1 MIEPINT
8 LCAQLAKLPGVGA
21 KSAQRL
27 AYYILD
33 MSEASARE
41 LAQSI
46 INAKEKVRYCPICG
60 NYTDREPC
68 AICADEKRSGEHDF
82 SLTKNDVQNL
92 GMICVVE
99 DPREVFAME
108 KLREYRGRYHVL
120 HGAISPTDGIG
131 PGDIRIKELIERV
144 DAGGVKEVI
153 LATNPDVKGEATAS
167 YIARI
172 LKPKGVRVTRIAHG
186 VPIGGSLEY
195 VDEMTLLKAV
205 EGRREL

>member
-1 MIEPINT
+1 MSIEPINT
-8 LCAQLAKLPGVGA
+8 LCAQLAKLPGVGS

-27 AYYILD
+27 AYFILD
-33 MSEASARE
+33 MPASSAKE
-41 LAQSI
+41 LAEAI
-46 INAKEKVRYCPICG
+46 IRAKDTVRYCPICG
-60 NYTDREPC
+60 NYTDVEPC
-68 AICADEKRSGEHDF
+68 AICTDEKRSD
-82 SLTKNDVQNL
+82 DV
-92 GMICVVE
+92 ICVVE
-99 DPREVFAME
+99 DPKEVFAME

-144 DAGGVKEVI
+144 DKGSVHEVI

-186 VPIGGSLEY
+186 VPIGGHLEY

-205 EGRREL
+205 EGRRDM

>member
-1 MIEPINT
+1 MSIEPINT
-8 LCAQLAKLPGVGA
+8 LCAQLAKLPGVGS

-27 AYYILD
+27 AYFILD
-33 MSEASARE
+33 MPASSAKE
-41 LAQSI
+41 LAEAI
-46 INAKEKVRYCPICG
+46 IRAKDTVRYCPICG
-60 NYTDREPC
+60 NYTDVEPC
-68 AICADEKRSGEHDF
+68 AICTDEKRSD
-82 SLTKNDVQNL
+82 DV
-92 GMICVVE
+92 ICVVE
-99 DPREVFAME
+99 DPKEVFAME

-144 DAGGVKEVI
+144 DKGFVHEVI

-186 VPIGGSLEY
+186 VPIGGNLEY

-205 EGRREL
+205 EGRRDM

>member
-1 MIEPINT
+1 MSIEPINT
-8 LCAQLAKLPGVGA
+8 LCAQLAKLPGVGS

-27 AYYILD
+27 AYFILD
-33 MSEASARE
+33 MPASSAKE
-41 LAQSI
+41 LAEAI
-46 INAKEKVRYCPICG
+46 IRAKDTVRYCPICG
-60 NYTDREPC
+60 NYTDVEPC
-68 AICADEKRSGEHDF
+68 AICTDEKRSD
-82 SLTKNDVQNL
+82 DV
-92 GMICVVE
+92 ICVVE
-99 DPREVFAME
+99 DPKEVFAME

-144 DAGGVKEVI
+144 DKGSVHEVI

-186 VPIGGSLEY
+186 VPIGGNLEY

-205 EGRREL
+205 EGRWDM

>member
-1 MIEPINT
+1 MSIEPINT
-8 LCAQLAKLPGVGA
+8 LCAQLAKLPGVGS

-27 AYYILD
+27 AYFILD
-33 MSEASARE
+33 MPASSAKE
-41 LAQSI
+41 LAEAI
-46 INAKEKVRYCPICG
+46 IRAKDTVRYCPICG
-60 NYTDREPC
+60 NYTDVEPC
-68 AICADEKRSGEHDF
+68 SICTDEKRSD
-82 SLTKNDVQNL
+82 DV
-92 GMICVVE
+92 ICVVE
-99 DPREVFAME
+99 DPKEVFAME

-144 DAGGVKEVI
+144 DKGSVHEVI

-186 VPIGGSLEY
+186 VPIGGNLEY

-205 EGRREL
+205 EGRRDM

>member
-1 MIEPINT
+1 MSIEPINT
-8 LCAQLAKLPGVGA
+8 LCAQLEKLPGVGS

-27 AYYILD
+27 AYFILD
-33 MSEASARE
+33 MPASSAKE
-41 LAQSI
+41 LAEAI
-46 INAKEKVRYCPICG
+46 IRAKDTVRYCPICG
-60 NYTDREPC
+60 NYTDVEPC
-68 AICADEKRSGEHDF
+68 AICTDEKRSD
-82 SLTKNDVQNL
+82 DV
-92 GMICVVE
+92 ICVVE
-99 DPREVFAME
+99 DPKEVFAME

-144 DAGGVKEVI
+144 DKGSVHEVI

-186 VPIGGSLEY
+186 VPIGGNLEY

-205 EGRREL
+205 EGRRDM

>member
-1 MIEPINT
+1 MSIEPINT
-8 LCAQLAKLPGVGA
+8 LCAQLAKLPGVGS

-27 AYYILD
+27 AYFILD
-33 MSEASARE
+33 MPASSAKE
-41 LAQSI
+41 LAEAI
-46 INAKEKVRYCPICG
+46 IRAKDTVRYCPICG
-60 NYTDREPC
+60 NYTDVEPC
-68 AICADEKRSGEHDF
+68 AICTDEKRSD
-82 SLTKNDVQNL
+82 DV
-92 GMICVVE
+92 ICVVE
-99 DPREVFAME
+99 DSKEVFAME

-144 DAGGVKEVI
+144 DKGSVHEVI

-186 VPIGGSLEY
+186 VPIGGNLEY

-205 EGRREL
+205 EGRRDM

>member
-1 MIEPINT
+1 MSIEPINT
-8 LCAQLAKLPGVGA
+8 LCAQLAKLPGVGS

-27 AYYILD
+27 AYFILD
-33 MSEASARE
+33 MPASSAKE
-41 LAQSI
+41 LAEAI
-46 INAKEKVRYCPICG
+46 IRAKDTVRYCPICG
-60 NYTDREPC
+60 NYTDVEPC
-68 AICADEKRSGEHDF
+68 AICTDEKRSY
-82 SLTKNDVQNL
+82 DV
-92 GMICVVE
+92 ICVVE
-99 DPREVFAME
+99 DPKEVFAME

-144 DAGGVKEVI
+144 DKGSVHEVI

-186 VPIGGSLEY
+186 VPIGGNLEY

-205 EGRREL
+205 EGRRDM

>member
-1 MIEPINT
+1 MSIEPINT
-8 LCAQLAKLPGVGA
+8 LWAQLAKLPGVGS

-27 AYYILD
+27 AYFILD
-33 MSEASARE
+33 MPASSAKE
-41 LAQSI
+41 LAEAI
-46 INAKEKVRYCPICG
+46 IRAKDTVRYCPICG
-60 NYTDREPC
+60 NYTDVEPC
-68 AICADEKRSGEHDF
+68 AICTDGKRSD
-82 SLTKNDVQNL
+82 DV
-92 GMICVVE
+92 ICVVE
-99 DPREVFAME
+99 DPKEVFAME

-144 DAGGVKEVI
+144 DKGSVHEVI

-186 VPIGGSLEY
+186 VPIGGNLEY

>member
-1 MIEPINT
+1 MSIEPINT
-8 LCAQLAKLPGVGA
+8 LCAQLAKLPGVGS

-27 AYYILD
+27 AYFILD
-33 MSEASARE
+33 MPASSAKE
-41 LAQSI
+41 LAEAI
-46 INAKEKVRYCPICG
+46 IRAKDTVRYCPICG
-60 NYTDREPC
+60 NYTDVEPC
-68 AICADEKRSGEHDF
+68 AICTDEKRSD
-82 SLTKNDVQNL
+82 DV
-92 GMICVVE
+92 ICVVE
-99 DPREVFAME
+99 DPKEVFAME

-144 DAGGVKEVI
+144 DKGSVHEVI

-186 VPIGGSLEY
+186 VPIGGNLEY

-205 EGRREL
+205 EGRRDM

>member
-1 MIEPINT
+1 MSIEPINT
-8 LCAQLAKLPGVGA
+8 LCAQLAKLPGVGS

-27 AYYILD
+27 AYFILD
-33 MSEASARE
+33 MPASSAKELSEA
-41 LAQSI
+41 I
-46 INAKEKVRYCPICG
+46 IRAKDTVRYCPICG
-60 NYTDREPC
+60 NYTDVEPC
-68 AICADEKRSGEHDF
+68 AICTDEKRSD
-82 SLTKNDVQNL
+82 DV
-92 GMICVVE
+92 ICVVE
-99 DPREVFAME
+99 DPKEVFAME

-144 DAGGVKEVI
+144 DKGSVHEVI

-186 VPIGGSLEY
+186 VPIGGNLEY

-205 EGRREL
+205 EGRRDM

>member
-1 MIEPINT
+1 MSIEPINT
-8 LCAQLAKLPGVGA
+8 LCAQLAKLPGVGS

-27 AYYILD
+27 AYFILD
-33 MSEASARE
+33 MPASSAKE
-41 LAQSI
+41 LAEAI
-46 INAKEKVRYCPICG
+46 IRAKDTVRYCPICG
-60 NYTDREPC
+60 NYTDVEPC
-68 AICADEKRSGEHDF
+68 AICTDEKRSD
-82 SLTKNDVQNL
+82 DV
-92 GMICVVE
+92 ICVVE
-99 DPREVFAME
+99 DPKEVFAME
-108 KLREYRGRYHVL
+108 ELREYRGRYHVL

-144 DAGGVKEVI
+144 DKGSVHEVI

-186 VPIGGSLEY
+186 VPIGGNLEY

-205 EGRREL
+205 EGRRDM

>member
-68 AICADEKRSGEHDF
+68 AICADEKRSGE
-82 SLTKNDVQNL
+82 V
-92 GMICVVE
+92 ICVVE
-99 DPREVFAME
+99 DPKEVFAMG

-172 LKPKGVRVTRIAHG
+172 LKPKGV
-186 VPIGGSLEY
+186 
-195 VDEMTLLKAV
+195 
-205 EGRREL
+205 

>member
-1 MIEPINT
+1 MSIEPINT
-8 LCAQLAKLPGVGA
+8 LCAQLAKLPGVGS

-27 AYYILD
+27 AYFILD
-33 MSEASARE
+33 MPASSAKE
-41 LAQSI
+41 LAEAI
-46 INAKEKVRYCPICG
+46 IRAKDTVRYCPICG
-60 NYTDREPC
+60 NYTDVEPC
-68 AICADEKRSGEHDF
+68 AICTDEKRSD
-82 SLTKNDVQNL
+82 DV
-92 GMICVVE
+92 ICVVE
-99 DPREVFAME
+99 DPKEVFAME

-144 DAGGVKEVI
+144 NKGSVHEVI

-186 VPIGGSLEY
+186 VPIGGNLEY

-205 EGRREL
+205 EGRRDM

>member
-1 MIEPINT
+1 MSIEPINT
-8 LCAQLAKLPGVGA
+8 LCAQLAKLPGVGS

-27 AYYILD
+27 AYFILD
-33 MSEASARE
+33 MPASSAKE
-41 LAQSI
+41 LAEAI
-46 INAKEKVRYCPICG
+46 IRAKDTVRYCPICG
-60 NYTDREPC
+60 NYTDVEPC
-68 AICADEKRSGEHDF
+68 AICTDEKRSD
-82 SLTKNDVQNL
+82 DV
-92 GMICVVE
+92 ICVVE
-99 DPREVFAME
+99 DPKEVFAME

-131 PGDIRIKELIERV
+131 PGDIRIKELIGRV
-144 DAGGVKEVI
+144 DKGSVHEVI

-186 VPIGGSLEY
+186 VPIGGNLEY

-205 EGRREL
+205 EGRRDM

>member
-46 INAKEKVRYCPICG
+46 TNAKEKVRYCPICG

-68 AICADEKRSGEHDF
+68 AICADEKRSGE
-82 SLTKNDVQNL
+82 V
-92 GMICVVE
+92 ICVVE
-99 DPREVFAME
+99 DPKEVFAME

-153 LATNPDVKGEATAS
+153 LATNPYVKGEATAS

>member
-1 MIEPINT
+1 MSIEPINT
-8 LCAQLAKLPGVGA
+8 LCTQLAKLPGVGS

-27 AYYILD
+27 AYFILD
-33 MSEASARE
+33 MPASSAKE
-41 LAQSI
+41 LAEAI
-46 INAKEKVRYCPICG
+46 IRAKDTVRYCPICG
-60 NYTDREPC
+60 NYTDVEPC
-68 AICADEKRSGEHDF
+68 AICTDEKRSD
-82 SLTKNDVQNL
+82 DV
-92 GMICVVE
+92 ICVVE
-99 DPREVFAME
+99 DPKEVFAME

-144 DAGGVKEVI
+144 DKGSVHEVI

-186 VPIGGSLEY
+186 VPIGGNLEY

-205 EGRREL
+205 EGRRDM

>member
-1 MIEPINT
+1 MSIEPINT
-8 LCAQLAKLPGVGA
+8 LCAQLAKLPGVGS

-27 AYYILD
+27 AYFILD
-33 MSEASARE
+33 MPASSAKE
-41 LAQSI
+41 LAEAI
-46 INAKEKVRYCPICG
+46 IRAKDTVRYCPICG
-60 NYTDREPC
+60 NYTDVEPC
-68 AICADEKRSGEHDF
+68 AICTDEKRSD
-82 SLTKNDVQNL
+82 DV
-92 GMICVVE
+92 ICVVE
-99 DPREVFAME
+99 DPKEVFAME

-144 DAGGVKEVI
+144 DKGSVHEVI

-172 LKPKGVRVTRIAHG
+172 LRPKGVRVTRIAHG
-186 VPIGGSLEY
+186 VPIGGNLEY

-205 EGRREL
+205 EGRRDM

>member
-1 MIEPINT
+1 MP
-8 LCAQLAKLPGVGA
+8 ASSAK
-21 KSAQRL
+21 
-27 AYYILD
+27 
-33 MSEASARE
+33 E
-41 LAQSI
+41 LAEAI
-46 INAKEKVRYCPICG
+46 IRAKDTVRYCPICG
-60 NYTDREPC
+60 NYTDVEPC
-68 AICADEKRSGEHDF
+68 AICTDEKRSD
-82 SLTKNDVQNL
+82 DV
-92 GMICVVE
+92 ICVVE
-99 DPREVFAME
+99 DPKEVFAME

-144 DAGGVKEVI
+144 DKGSVHEVI

-186 VPIGGSLEY
+186 VPIGGNLEY

-205 EGRREL
+205 EGRRDM

>member
-21 KSAQRL
+21 QSAQRL

-33 MSEASARE
+33 LSEAAARE
-41 LAQSI
+41 LALSI

-68 AICADEKRSGEHDF
+68 AICADEKRSGE
-82 SLTKNDVQNL
+82 V
-92 GMICVVE
+92 ICVVE
-99 DPREVFAME
+99 DPKEVFAME

-131 PGDIRIKELIERV
+131 TGAIRITERIERV
-144 DAGGVKEVI
+144 AAGGVKEDR

>member
-68 AICADEKRSGEHDF
+68 AICADEKRSGE
-82 SLTKNDVQNL
+82 V
-92 GMICVVE
+92 ICVVE
-99 DPREVFAME
+99 DPKEVFAME

-153 LATNPDVKGEATAS
+153 LATNPDVKGEATAFTV
-167 YIARI
+167 AKRV
-172 LKPKGVRVTRIAHG
+172 KAAGVRVTRLAQGISM
-186 VPIGGSLEY
+186 GSEVEY
-195 VDEMTLLKAV
+195 ADEATLSRAIESRV
-205 EGRREL
+205 EL

>member
-68 AICADEKRSGEHDF
+68 AICADEKRSGE
-82 SLTKNDVQNL
+82 V
-92 GMICVVE
+92 ICVVE
-99 DPREVFAME
+99 DPKEVFLIE
-108 KLREYRGRYHVL
+108 KLRKYSLRYYML
-120 HGAISPTDGIG
+120 HGAISPIDGIG

>member
-1 MIEPINT
+1 MSIEPINT
-8 LCAQLAKLPGVGA
+8 LCAQLAKLPGVGS

-27 AYYILD
+27 AYFILD
-33 MSEASARE
+33 MPASSAKE
-41 LAQSI
+41 LAEAI
-46 INAKEKVRYCPICG
+46 IRAKDTVRYCPICG
-60 NYTDREPC
+60 NYTDVEPC
-68 AICADEKRSGEHDF
+68 AICTDEQRRD
-82 SLTKNDVQNL
+82 DA
-92 GMICVVE
+92 ICVVE
-99 DPREVFAME
+99 DPKEVFAME

-144 DAGGVKEVI
+144 DKGSVHEVI

-186 VPIGGSLEY
+186 VPIGGNLEY

-205 EGRREL
+205 EGRRDM

>member
-1 MIEPINT
+1 MSIEPINT
-8 LCAQLAKLPGVGA
+8 LCAQLAKLPGVGS

-27 AYYILD
+27 AYFILD
-33 MSEASARE
+33 MPASSAKE
-41 LAQSI
+41 LAEAI
-46 INAKEKVRYCPICG
+46 IRAKDTVRYCPICG
-60 NYTDREPC
+60 NYTDVEPC
-68 AICADEKRSGEHDF
+68 AICTDEKRSD
-82 SLTKNDVQNL
+82 DV
-92 GMICVVE
+92 ICVVE
-99 DPREVFAME
+99 DPKEVFAME

-120 HGAISPTDGIG
+120 HGAISPTEGIG

-144 DAGGVKEVI
+144 DKGSVHEVI

-186 VPIGGSLEY
+186 VPIGGNLEY

-205 EGRREL
+205 EGRRDM

>member
-46 INAKEKVRYCPICG
+46 INAKEKVRYGPICG

-68 AICADEKRSGEHDF
+68 AICADEKRSGE
-82 SLTKNDVQNL
+82 V
-92 GMICVVE
+92 ICVVE
-99 DPREVFAME
+99 DPKVVFAME
-108 KLREYRGRYHVL
+108 KLRGYRGRYHVL
-120 HGAISPTDGIG
+120 HGAITPTDGIG

-172 LKPKGVRVTRIAHG
+172 LKPKGARVTRIAHG